1 MPLSTALQPSVH
13 LRPGPTSPLSPHL
26 PRTPFTLCP
35 SSITPNTLSPHHP
48 QVACGYNHTIAVC
61 SDGGVWTWGFGGY
74 GRLGH
79 KVQQDE
85 FKPRLVEVLMG
96 RVQVPAD
103 ARVAAGQTASFCT
116 ITGGQLFAWGKLKP
130 SGEWVVG
137 CLPACFD
144 ACLPVP
150 SCLLRCCLPACVG
163 RAKDRPRGEAYKW
176 GRLLVAAAS
185 CASCKALSLA
195 HLSSWSCTFASSDRL
210 LSLPCPAS
218 LSS

>member
-1 MPLSTALQPSVH
+1 M
-13 LRPGPTSPLSPHL
+13 
-26 PRTPFTLCP
+26 
-35 SSITPNTLSPHHP
+35 
-48 QVACGYNHTIAVC
+48 C

-130 SGEWVVG
+130 SGECV
-137 CLPACFD
+137 PACFT
-144 ACLPVP
+144 ACLHA
-150 SCLLRCCLPACVG
+150 CLHVCAEGREELPGGDAQ
-163 RAKDRPRGEAYKW
+163 KRGK
-176 GRLLVAAAS
+176 LLVAATS
-185 CASCKALSLA
+185 CASCKALALA
-195 HLSSWSCTFASSDRL
+195 HWSSWSRASASGDRL